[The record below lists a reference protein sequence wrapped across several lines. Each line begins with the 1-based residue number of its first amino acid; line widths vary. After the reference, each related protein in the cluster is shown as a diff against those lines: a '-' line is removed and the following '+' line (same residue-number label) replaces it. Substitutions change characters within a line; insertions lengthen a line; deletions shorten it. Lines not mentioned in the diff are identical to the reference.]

1 MLRTLLRS
9 NKTSKSLEKKGS
21 LFVFYHNGF
30 KSRISISWEQRL
42 NPIFNLGVINK
53 ELLMILNKISYK
65 FL

>member
-1 MLRTLLRS
+1 
-9 NKTSKSLEKKGS
+9 LEKKGS